1 MAESNPQLSQP
12 VLKIPMVRRLLVIAL
27 LAEIGYA
34 VLNISTMPVYLEA
47 DPGPRGLLLPEGRGL
62 GSTVI
67 SLVIV
72 AFLFSEAVFKS
83 PMGALADRFGPRK
96 LMLAGPCITTCTALL
111 TMAVPIGWGPWEVV
125 ALILLRIGDGVGAAM
140 LWPACFALV
149 GDSVRDDQRQQAMSY
164 LNLCYMLGIALAPL
178 IGGIV
183 DDASGHKWAS
193 LFLASA
199 IFACVATAVFHYIPD
214 RKTVHAKASDETS
227 EVGFKDFIRSTK
239 EIPGYLILAL
249 VTFAG
254 IGFPM
259 VVIKI
264 FAQDEFG
271 MSEIGFGGLVFPA
284 AIGMAALTVPLSR
297 FGERVGKARAV
308 HLGMALCVAGL
319 AFCSLGAVVHFLR
332 APWALAVGAL
342 PIGIGFLLSIP
353 AWMASVSDID
363 PQRRGAN
370 IGAVMTA
377 QGLGAIIGAPIGG
390 ALYEKLVP
398 IAGRHIAHYSPFIGC
413 LICVSAGWLLSLK
426 LLKFER

>member
-1 MAESNPQLSQP
+1 
-12 VLKIPMVRRLLVIAL
+12 MVRRLLVIAL
-27 LAEIGYA
+27 LAEVGYA

-62 GSTVI
+62 GASVI

-83 PMGALADRFGPRK
+83 PMGALADRFGHRR
-96 LMLAGPCITTCTALL
+96 LMLAGPCITTCTSLL
-111 TMAVPIGWGPWEVV
+111 TMAIPINWGVWEILC
-125 ALILLRIGDGVGAAM
+125 LIILRIADGVGAAM

-149 GDSVRDDQRQQAMSY
+149 GESVDDDQRQQAMSY

-178 IGGIV
+178 IGGFA
-183 DDASGHKWAS
+183 DDLSGHKWAS
-193 LFLASA
+193 LFLSSA
-199 IFACVATAVFHYIPD
+199 IFGCVATAVYHYVP
-214 RKTVHAKASDETS
+214 KNTAVHGHHAGESDS
-227 EVGFKDFIRSTK
+227 IGFKDFLKSAR
-239 EIPGYLILAL
+239 EIPTFLILAL

-264 FAQDEFG
+264 FAHDEFG
-271 MSEIGFGGLVFPA
+271 MSELGFGGLVFPA

-297 FGERVGKARAV
+297 FGERVGKSRAV
-308 HLGMALCVAGL
+308 HIGMALCSVGL
-319 AFCSLGAVVHFLR
+319 AICSLGAFIPFFR
-332 APWALAVGAL
+332 ASWALALGAF
-342 PIGIGFLLSIP
+342 PIGVGFLLSIP

-390 ALYEKLVP
+390 VLYEKLVP
-398 IAGRHIAHYSPFIGC
+398 IAGKHVAHYSPFIGC

-426 LLKFER
+426 LLKLGPDRE